1 MYAHSHNTQVGP
13 EDTLAALGQASAG
26 PIFGGNPASYFSAPA
41 SALFGIFGGSPARLN
56 GGSGSE
62 AGGGAEAEGGGA
74 EIGGVF
80 SLKGRER
87 ILASDGVEVLLQT
100 QSPLH
105 VNGRHRPEVLFKALL
120 ALLLASAGA
129 EAAFVSDFF
138 RGDNVDEVCELFML
152 FCFLL
157 PFFLRALVSASS
169 ACLFFSIALSVFGYI
184 IVMLCCVHTHAH
196 THAFVY
202 THTHTRASMH
212 ACIHPC
218 IHHACTHACIHTY
231 IRAYRC

>member
-1 MYAHSHNTQVGP
+1 MYMYEHTSMYAHSHNTQVGP

-105 VNGRHRPEVLFKALL
+105 VNGRHRPEVGCLYMYIIYIMYYN
-120 ALLLASAGA
+120 G
-129 EAAFVSDFF
+129 
-138 RGDNVDEVCELFML
+138 RHRPEV
-152 FCFLL
+152 
-157 PFFLRALVSASS
+157 
-169 ACLFFSIALSVFGYI
+169 ACLYVYCIDTHTYTYI
-184 IVMLCCVHTHAH
+184 H
-196 THAFVY
+196 
-202 THTHTRASMH
+202 THTHTH
-212 ACIHPC
+212 KEGCVC
-218 IHHACTHACIHTY
+218 VCV
-231 IRAYRC
+231 